1 LGHGGHAGSHEGLRL
16 EASRRRAAVATRL
29 DLGSPAEESV
39 HLNKLDFVATLTVSG
54 KPVPSRANKL
64 LGLEALRFVAAFAV
78 LIWHY
83 QHFAYFADK
92 PVDFVRDQ
100 LPLYGLLQPFYEAGS
115 YGVWVFW
122 CISGFIFFWKYRDA
136 ISDQSTRGWTFFVF
150 RFSRLYP
157 LHFVTLI
164 IVAILQT
171 AYFRLHGYFFVYQD
185 NDVRHFLL
193 QIFMASEWGLQRGS
207 SFNGP
212 IWSISVEV
220 LVYVVFFLMLRF
232 VTKSA
237 LLNLFVIVVCLNLKG
252 QVFSCLAFF
261 YAGGLAA
268 IARRAIA
275 PATSRFATESIAWSA
290 VIAIPVLIWMF
301 RLQSAMID
309 WAFLLTYTPILLFC
323 LSSEITLSAST
334 QRLVEAAGNMTYSSY
349 LLHFPIQL
357 LIALGF
363 AVSGAPIP
371 FYDGW
376 FFAMFITSTLLA
388 SYFSYRYLEAPAQ
401 ALLRNHLLPARGTTA
416 RTAAPAL

>member
-1 LGHGGHAGSHEGLRL
+1 MPEQ
-16 EASRRRAAVATRL
+16 T
-29 DLGSPAEESV
+29 
-39 HLNKLDFVATLTVSG
+39 
-54 KPVPSRANKL
+54 KPPLANKL

-83 QHFAYFADK
+83 QHFSYLADV
-92 PVDFVRDQ
+92 PVDLVRAR
-100 LPLYGLLQPFYEAGS
+100 LPLYALLRPFYEAGE

-136 ISDQSTRGWTFFVF
+136 IFDRSVPGWTFFVF

-157 LHFVTLI
+157 LHLATLI
-164 IVAILQT
+164 AVATLQLF
-171 AYFRLHGYFFVYQD
+171 YFRMHGYFFVYQN

-193 QIFMASEWGLQRGS
+193 QLFMASKWGFEGGD

-232 VTKSA
+232 VTRSP
-237 LLNLFVIVVCLNLKG
+237 LLNVVVVVACLNLSG
-252 QVFSCLAFF
+252 QIFSCLAFF

-275 PATSRFATESIAWSA
+275 TAASPVVIERTGWFVATLVPVSIAA
-290 VIAIPVLIWMF
+290 F
-301 RLQSAMID
+301 GLQSHLVA
-309 WAFLLTYTPILLFC
+309 WLFLLTYTPIVLFC
-323 LSSEITLSAST
+323 LSGAIMLPAPA

-357 LIALGF
+357 LMALGF
-363 AVSGAPIP
+363 AMAGRALP
-371 FYDGW
+371 FDDSA
-376 FFAMFITSTLLA
+376 FFAVYVGATLLA
-388 SYFSYRYLEAPAQ
+388 SYFAYRWFEAPAQ
-401 ALLRNHLLPARGTTA
+401 SLLRKRLLPG
-416 RTAAPAL
+416 AALPRAKAGDVTPPPRREPAAAGP